1 MTLKS
6 KAKITFIS
14 ISLILTFLLSWLVG
28 SITDRE
34 MRTDF
39 TEETQICAN
48 CVDITHLKNL
58 TGTLADLKSPDY
70 LQIKQQLASIRKVD
84 KNLYFAY
91 IMGVK
96 KNGKVFFYVD
106 DRPDGHPEGSPPGSP
121 YDEAPKEF
129 NRVMQTGIPTVE
141 GPSADSW
148 GSYAS
153 GCAPIVDPKTGKV
166 IAIFAI
172 DYITRSWYW
181 TLISRVALP
190 VGLIIALVSGIFL
203 LLVSKRRGKLIK
215 SSEEKYRFMFHNNP
229 QPNWIYDL
237 ETLAFREV
245 NQTAITV
252 FGYSKEEFLS
262 MTLKDICIPEDIP
275 LLSENILRISNSY
288 NKSGEWRHVKKN
300 GELIHVEI
308 ISHSVLFNGR
318 ESRHVLVHDITERK
332 QTELALENSK
342 EQLRKFAS
350 HLQSVREEEKVALA
364 REIHDDLGQIF
375 VALKIDMGLLKQKV
389 MKTTAIADSMEIL
402 PEFDNIINL
411 IDYTIKTARRIM
423 NGLRPE
429 LLEIH
434 GFEGATKEY
443 LRKFE
448 KRHAI
453 ICEFTCEIPY
463 LRLDPQQSL
472 SLFRILQETMNNIV
486 KHANATQVDIHLK
499 NRENKLCLEIRDD
512 GIGFDKNE
520 SGREDSYGLIG
531 MQERVVLLEG
541 KLNITSKVGLGT
553 TISIEMP
560 YSSQTE
566 MHPSQSRVPN

>member
-1 MTLKS
+1 MNLKF
-6 KAKITFIS
+6 KTKITLIS
-14 ISLILTFLLSWLVG
+14 ISLILTFLLSWLAG

-34 MRTDF
+34 MRNDF

-48 CVDITHLKNL
+48 CVDVTHLKKL

-70 LQIKQQLASIRKVD
+70 LQLKQQLASIRKVD
-84 KNLYFAY
+84 KDLYFAY

-129 NRVMQTGIPTVE
+129 NRVMQTGIPLVE

-181 TLISRVALP
+181 TIISRAALP

-203 LLVSKRRGKLIK
+203 VLVSKRRGKIIR

-229 QPNWIYDL
+229 QSNWIYDL
-237 ETLAFREV
+237 ETLAFLEV
-245 NQTAITV
+245 NETATTL

-262 MTLKDICIPEDIP
+262 MTLKDICTPEDKS
-275 LLSENILRISNSY
+275 LLAENIKRISSSY

-308 ISHSVLFNGR
+308 ISHSVLFHGR

-332 QTELALENSK
+332 QTELALKSSK

-389 MKTTAIADSMEIL
+389 MKTTPIAESMEIL
-402 PEFDNIINL
+402 PEFDDIINL
-411 IDYTIKTARRIM
+411 IDHTIKTARRIM

-448 KRHAI
+448 RRHAV
-453 ICEFTCEIPY
+453 ICEFTCDIPY
-463 LRLDPQQSL
+463 LKLDPQQSL
-472 SLFRILQETMNNIV
+472 SLFRILQETMNNIA
-486 KHANATQVDIHLK
+486 KHANATRVNIHLK
-499 NRENKLCLEIRDD
+499 NREETLWMEIIDD
-512 GIGFDKNE
+512 GVGFDKRK

-541 KLNITSKVGLGT
+541 KLNITSKVGQGT
-553 TISIEMP
+553 TVRVEMP
-560 YSSQTE
+560 YSGKTE
-566 MHPSQSRVPN
+566 IKPLPIP